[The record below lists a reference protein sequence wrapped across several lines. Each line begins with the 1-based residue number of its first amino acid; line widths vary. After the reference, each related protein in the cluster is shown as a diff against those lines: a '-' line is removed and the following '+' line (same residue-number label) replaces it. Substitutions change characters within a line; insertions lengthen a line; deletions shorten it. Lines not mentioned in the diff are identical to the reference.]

1 MKVCVALLAGLMA
14 LAIATETEAAP
25 CHRRGRRPIII
36 EVEQN
41 QTGVLVG
48 DQTQVSAGGN
58 GSQSLDLQQTL
69 MQNQTVNISGPGA
82 NRYRNRIQVNQDQ
95 SAVVVGNQTQIA
107 EGGGS
112 VSQSADLQ
120 QELVQNQFVNIEL
133 GRRRGR
139 GRGRRFRRR

>member
-1 MKVCVALLAGLMA
+1 MKIYGALVAVLLP
-14 LAIATETEAAP
+14 LAIATEAEANP
-25 CHRRGRRPIII
+25 RHCRGRRPIVI

-41 QTGVLVG
+41 QTGMLLG
-48 DQTQVSAGGN
+48 DQSQVSAGGN

-69 MQNQTVNISGPGA
+69 VQNQGVNISGPGA
-82 NRYRNRIQVNQDQ
+82 NRYRNRIRVNQDQ
-95 SAVVVGNQTQIA
+95 SAVLVGNQTQIA

-112 VSQSADLQ
+112 ISQSAGLQ

-139 GRGRRFRRR
+139 GRRFRRR